1 MADSNSNLRAA
12 ALLCLALS
20 AAGCR
25 EAGPTGEL
33 FEVAGKM
40 VVFNYRVATAT
51 FLVTLK
57 PLGPLGEGQAA
68 VATFENP
75 DGGAAIVVRQKV
87 WPKLAFTTLESPPL
101 RCIVKDRPYA
111 ATIRIEGPDGD
122 TRQTIEVSLTS
133 SLDQSVLPD
142 RPLVLG
148 PVYTPN
154 PDLAGRPG
162 GKLDVT
168 NEADCPKQG

>member
-1 MADSNSNLRAA
+1 MADSSLILRTAA
-12 ALLCLALS
+12 ILCLALS

-25 EAGPTGEL
+25 DEAPTGAL
-33 FEVAGKM
+33 FEVSGKM
-40 VVFNYRVATAT
+40 VIFNYRVATAT
-51 FLVTLK
+51 YLVTLR
-57 PLGPLGEGQAA
+57 PLGPLEEGQTA

-111 ATIRIEGPDGD
+111 ATIRIEGPDGG

-142 RPLVLG
+142 RPLVVG

-154 PDLAGRPG
+154 PELVGRPG

-168 NEADCPKQG
+168 NEAGCPKQD